1 MTLTYVLVCTL
12 IQARASLTNQILTP
26 PVGKC
31 NILDEQRYLQRKKNW
46 IEIQLF
52 IAMTEWVAQYLIMML
67 LQSPSKWKKKKQA
80 VQS

>member
-1 MTLTYVLVCTL
+1 M
-12 IQARASLTNQILTP
+12 
-26 PVGKC
+26 
-31 NILDEQRYLQRKKNW
+31 EKKKKW

-80 VQS
+80 VPS